1 MGASVLGEFRHRRL
15 WDVLRKDGVRDNNAL
30 AERILRLRAIQHLL
44 RRVDEEVSLFMYAP
58 LGLALDVSPD
68 PPPDGGVLGL
78 VVEGPHVVHLGH
90 DRTTRPEGGGP
101 NEIRGT
107 GSDHVPRERRD
118 RFSDGLRE
126 DSGRRAQVVVPPAR
140 FCQRDTR
147 AARYNF
153 IAITTLRVPV

>member
-1 MGASVLGEFRHRRL
+1 GCRLLWFGAFCRRA
-15 WDVLRKDGVRDNNAL
+15 GAPPNAAL
-30 AERILRLRAIQHLL
+30 AYRMLRLRAIHDLL
-44 RRVDEEVSLFMYAP
+44 RRVDEEVSLFMSAP
-58 LGLALDVSPD
+58 LGPALDVSPD

-126 DSGRRAQVVVPPAR
+126 DSGRRAQVVVPPE
-140 FCQRDTR
+140 D
-147 AARYNF
+147 
-153 IAITTLRVPV
+153 LREPNHSVERTD